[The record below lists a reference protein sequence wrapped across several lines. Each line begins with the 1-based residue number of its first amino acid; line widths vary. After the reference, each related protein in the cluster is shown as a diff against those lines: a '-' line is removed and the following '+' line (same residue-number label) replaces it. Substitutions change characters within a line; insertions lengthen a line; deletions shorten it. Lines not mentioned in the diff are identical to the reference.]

1 MNSCRSDD
9 VLFVFHYSLICLNS
23 FYESK
28 YGEGFKCM
36 LAWLRN
42 VNIAILVSHVS
53 WNVLTSS
60 TLLVQPCPCT
70 ITLNGHAD
78 ISNLHC
84 QLPCCCAL
92 LQVEISLKKSKT
104 FIMPPKSR
112 RSSRARTPS
121 TRLNSPGSFAAK
133 QAPAP
138 SEHSAIL
145 TALNNIA
152 ERQDRLEAR
161 LAALP
166 QFDQAHAHGHLN
178 VDQPTMATSTDGPI
192 QVQEPY
198 ARQGPPWPRHL
209 CSQEVWQTTT
219 LAGLFLCHIA
229 YVTGLLEVGSYNLM
243 ICCLSQCRTPLMNL

>member
-1 MNSCRSDD
+1 
-9 VLFVFHYSLICLNS
+9 
-23 FYESK
+23 
-28 YGEGFKCM
+28 M
-36 LAWLRN
+36 LAWLRK

-60 TLLVQPCPCT
+60 TLLAQPCTYT
-70 ITLNGHAD
+70 ITLNGHAR

-84 QLPCCCAL
+84 QLLCCCAL
-92 LQVEISLKKSKT
+92 LQVEISLKKSET

-121 TRLNSPGSFAAK
+121 TRLNSPGSLAAK
-133 QAPAP
+133 RAPAP
-138 SEHSAIL
+138 LEHSTIL

-152 ERQDRLEAR
+152 ERQDRVEPR

-178 VDQPTMATSTDGPI
+178 VDQPTMASTDVP
-192 QVQEPY
+192 VQEP
-198 ARQGPPWPRHL
+198 ATVCSPGPPYPWPRHL
-209 CSQEVWQTTT
+209 RSQEVWQTTT
-219 LAGLFLCHIA
+219 LAGLFLCHLA
-229 YVTGLLEVGSYNLM
+229 YVTGLLEVSSYNLM